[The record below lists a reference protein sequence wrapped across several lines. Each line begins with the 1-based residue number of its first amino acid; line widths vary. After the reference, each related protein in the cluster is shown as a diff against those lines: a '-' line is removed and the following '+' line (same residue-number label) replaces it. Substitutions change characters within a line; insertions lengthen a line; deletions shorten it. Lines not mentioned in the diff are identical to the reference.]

1 MSYNPLTGGRKM
13 LELIDK
19 SKRVNRFLWAVLA
32 VVFMLSLIYLSPNLI
47 NALIEWQKLR
57 G

>member
-1 MSYNPLTGGRKM
+1 M
-13 LELIDK
+13 LELMDK